1 MLMMHYS
8 DTCGVICLPVSSESC
23 LEVVVVGVK
32 LNHRDKSGAKCCRH
46 SGIGIAYPADYS

>member
-32 LNHRDKSGAKCCRH
+32 LNDRDKSGAKCCRH
-46 SGIGIAYPADYS
+46 SGIGIAYLADYS